1 MNSRILFID
10 YARTIALFLVVFAH
24 MYTFDSKEKLYIYAF
39 HMPFFFLVSGMLYK
53 EIPFVY
59 LIKKMSKRLLIPF
72 CFFLLVSYL
81 YFVVSSCSLAIPII
95 KGSLKGLFLGD
106 FITAN
111 HVLWF
116 FVCLYIVRIL
126 CDRIINKSTIFLPLF
141 LLFFVFCVL
150 YHVNYFYIG
159 TSLMAVPFFLYGY
172 YAKNKIQEL
181 IKWKYSPLFS
191 FVLLFA
197 TIVITNYNGRV
208 SMMAFSFGQT
218 EYMLANI
225 TLFYIN
231 GIVGSLM
238 IMCLAG
244 GVKLELNWLS
254 IPSRCAVSIVG
265 LQFIPYT
272 IFRNHFGANQNWLIC
287 ASFSIVIMCG
297 CILFHLIVKKKTK
310 WVVGE

>member
-1 MNSRILFID
+1 
-10 YARTIALFLVVFAH
+10 
-24 MYTFDSKEKLYIYAF
+24 
-39 HMPFFFLVSGMLYK
+39 MPFFFFVSGMLYK
-53 EIPFVY
+53 EIPFVD
-59 LIKKMSKRLLIPF
+59 LIKKMSKMLLIPF

-81 YFVVSSCSLAIPII
+81 YFVVSSCGLAIPII

-116 FVCLYIVRIL
+116 FVSLYIVRIL

-141 LLFFVFCVL
+141 LLFFVVCIL
-150 YHVNYFYIG
+150 YQVNYFYIG

-172 YAKNKIQEL
+172 YAKNKMQEL

-197 TIVITNYNGRV
+197 TFVITNYNGRV

-238 IMCLAG
+238 IMCLVG
-244 GVKLELNWLS
+244 GVKKELKWLS
-254 IPSRCAVSIVG
+254 VPSRCAVSIVG

-272 IFRNHFGANQNWLIC
+272 IIRNHFGANQNWLIS
-287 ASFSIVIMCG
+287 ASFSIIIMCS
-297 CILFHLIVKKKTK
+297 CILFHLIVKKKVK
-310 WVVGE
+310 WVIGE